1 MIETKTRSLLKSLIW
16 RIIAIL
22 NSFIILVSDVS
33 ERAIINA
40 LYMNISGFIIYYFFE
55 RVCNR
60 ISYGKAYSQK
70 IGDSNDKSF

>member
-1 MIETKTRSLLKSLIW
+1 MIETKARSLLKSLVW
-16 RIIAIL
+16 RVIAIV
-22 NSFIILVSDVS
+22 NSFVILVSSVS

-60 ISYGKAYSQK
+60 ISCGKVHSQK